1 MWQLLETEHSGS
13 GHLPLSERAWWG
25 ALKFEIHRFLN
36 GSLSAFDKRARSDSG
51 HQWVTQNMS
60 GSLNSENAMFG
71 IVIQWNCLKFGLI
84 LPNMRWIAST
94 VPQLLC
100 TNLKHNRSC
109 QLIFSK
115 EGSKITT
122 KQKPTKLEQCMLS
135 RLCSHCH
142 IQLKVVESAFDFL
155 SILCSGPFTLLRQ
168 TPQIAWLQTTD
179 PLLKVLYIGDSK
191 FRILTVSVS
200 TEKLGFC
207 KKKSQEKKH
216 ACPFVSLLWGH

>member
-1 MWQLLETEHSGS
+1 MDHCLL
-13 GHLPLSERAWWG
+13 LRQ
-25 ALKFEIHRFLN
+25 
-36 GSLSAFDKRARSDSG
+36 RARSDSG

-60 GSLNSENAMFG
+60 GSLNSENAIFG

-94 VPQLLC
+94 VSQLLC
-100 TNLKHNRSC
+100 TNLKPNSSC
-109 QLIFSK
+109 PLTFSK
-115 EGSKITT
+115 EGSKITA

-168 TPQIAWLQTTD
+168 NTTDWVASSNRSTSQSSVHWGFQVQDADSVSIYREAWL
-179 PLLKVLYIGDSK
+179 L
-191 FRILTVSVS
+191 
-200 TEKLGFC
+200 
-207 KKKSQEKKH
+207 
-216 ACPFVSLLWGH
+216 

>member
-1 MWQLLETEHSGS
+1 
-13 GHLPLSERAWWG
+13 
-25 ALKFEIHRFLN
+25 
-36 GSLSAFDKRARSDSG
+36 
-51 HQWVTQNMS
+51 
-60 GSLNSENAMFG
+60 MFG

-84 LPNMRWIAST
+84 LPNMRRIAST
-94 VPQLLC
+94 VSQLLC

-115 EGSKITT
+115 EGSKITA

-142 IQLKVVESAFDFL
+142 IQLKVAESAFDFL

-168 TPQIAWLQTTD
+168 TPQIVWLQTTD

-191 FRILTVSVS
+191 FRMLTVSVS

-207 KKKSQEKKH
+207 KKKNHRRRSMH
-216 ACPFVSLLWGH
+216 ASLCLYYEDINSIYEDISS